1 MKYIQPTFHCR
12 CQPPYQVSN
21 KCLNPRLNYNNFFE
35 IQHGGRPPSWIV
47 ENLTSGHWVPLATD
61 FPSRYQIWCKN
72 VDRRRNYGPT
82 SKSKMAA
89 VRYLGF
95 WKKPVFWA
103 LGPLGL
109 PISHLRTKFGA
120 KMLVLAIFTRR
131 SIFSQSLFSLPAHF
145 TILLHCYTRR
155 LSHHVIV
162 YRHADMCCVLKY
174 SMQQSS

>member
-95 WKKPVFWA
+95 WKKTCFLSTGSPWA
-103 LGPLGL
+103 ADFPSPYEIWCKNVSSGYFHTTL
-109 PISHLRTKFGA
+109 H
-120 KMLVLAIFTRR
+120 IFSI
-131 SIFSQSLFSLPAHF
+131 SIFSPCAFHDTTA
-145 TILLHCYTRR
+145 LLH
-155 LSHHVIV
+155 
-162 YRHADMCCVLKY
+162 
-174 SMQQSS
+174 